1 MEKIELIKL
10 YQNQSKHSNY
20 QVLSNRLSQIIGG
33 DSIDVQSR
41 HEVERLK
48 YILQNVCVKNKNILD
63 IGGNSGFFSF
73 EMIDEGAKRVHYY
86 EGNKSHAEFVRLSS
100 KVLCVEENIEIT
112 DKYFSFNSMLSEN
125 FDITL
130 LLNVLHH
137 VGDDYGDKK
146 ITIENAKQT
155 IVKQI
160 NNLAET
166 SEILVLQL
174 GFNWKGKVGLC
185 LFENGT
191 KKEMI
196 DFIYEGTK
204 NDWEIIKVGIA
215 ERDNN
220 IIIYNDINNK
230 NINRNESLGEF
241 LNRPIFIMKSL
252 KYKK

>member
-33 DSIDVQSR
+33 DNIEVQSR

-73 EMIDEGAKRVHYY
+73 EMIDNGAKRVHYY

-112 DKYFSFNSMLSEN
+112 DKYFSFNDILSEN

-146 ITIENAKQT
+146 ITIQNAKQT
-155 IVKQI
+155 IVNQI

-166 SEILVLQL
+166 TEILIFQL

-196 DFIYEGTK
+196 DFISEGIK
-204 NDWEIIKVGIA
+204 NNWKIIKVGIA
-215 ERDNN
+215 EKDDNN
-220 IIIYNDINNK
+220 IIYNDINNK
-230 NINRNESLGEF
+230 NIDRNDSLGEF